1 MNISEILKRLLG
13 EIEPYGDTRIDE
25 ERYKNIPNYEE
36 ALDFIISK
44 LKTSA
49 KLKDRAEYS
58 IQKIATECDD
68 VLNEYEINH

>member
-1 MNISEILKRLLG
+1 MSITDILKKILG

-36 ALDFIISK
+36 ALDFIINK
-44 LKTSA
+44 LKASA
-49 KLKDRAEYS
+49 KLKDRPEYS
-58 IQKIATECDD
+58 IHKIAAECED